1 MGTGAFRYARRAETL
16 GKSVY
21 DHPDGAILL
30 SVGSAFPKTLP
41 DLTAEAAEAAGR
53 FVAQSMQYGPLM
65 GLDDLRD
72 CIASYVAED
81 GVQCS
86 RDNVLITN
94 GAKHA
99 TDLVAR
105 TFIEPGDRMIVTA
118 PTYMTT
124 LHGLRTHGINFLAIP
139 QDENGMRSDLLERRL
154 ETLAANGEAMPKLLF
169 DVPDFHN
176 PTGIT
181 MSLERR
187 KQLIDLAERFG
198 FVIIEDDPYRRVRF
212 EGEPVPPIK
221 ALDRNGVVIAVG
233 TVSKI
238 LAPGVRIGWAI
249 GEPEIV
255 RRMAMQKSDGGSCP
269 FTQRI
274 VVSVMRSHKLL
285 EHIEVV
291 REEMRIHR
299 DAMIDALATYLPD
312 VKVRRPEGGYF
323 LWAELPEGV
332 SGDVVAA
339 KAVEYG
345 VEVGS
350 GRLCF
355 PEEDPG
361 NFLRFAYSL
370 ADPETIREGISR
382 LSLAYRDVAR
392 AA

>member
-1 MGTGAFRYARRAETL
+1 MTDFRFARRSQII

-21 DHPDGAILL
+21 DHAPGVILL
-30 SVGSAFPKTLP
+30 SVGSAYPGTLP
-41 DLTAEAAEAAGR
+41 NLTAEADEAAGQ

-72 CIASYVAED
+72 SVVSYLAED
-81 GVQCS
+81 GVVCS

-105 TFIEPGDRMIVTA
+105 TFLEPGDRMIVSA

-124 LHGLRTHGINFLAIP
+124 LQSLRTHGANFLAIP
-139 QDENGMRSDLLERRL
+139 QDDEGMRTDILERRL
-154 ETLAANGEAMPKLLF
+154 ETLAANGEQQPKLLF

-181 MSLERR
+181 MSLKRR
-187 KQLIDLAERFG
+187 EKLIELAERFD
-198 FVIIEDDPYRRVRF
+198 FVIIEDDPYRRIRF
-212 EGEPVPPIK
+212 EGESIPSLK
-221 ALDRNGVVIAVG
+221 SLDRSGVVVMVG

-238 LAPGVRIGWAI
+238 LAPGIRIGWAI
-249 GEPEIV
+249 GEHEIV

-274 VVSVMRSHKLL
+274 VTSVMQSGKLI
-285 EHIEVV
+285 EHIGVV
-291 REEMRIHR
+291 RDRMRLHR
-299 DAMIDALATYLPD
+299 DAMIEALAEHLPD
-312 VKVRRPEGGYF
+312 AKVRRPEGGYF

-332 SGDVVAA
+332 SGDALAA
-339 KAVEYG
+339 KAVEHG

-355 PEEDPG
+355 PEDDPG
-361 NFLRFAYSL
+361 NFLRFSYSL
-370 ADPETIREGISR
+370 VEPDTIREGARR
-382 LSLAYRDVAR
+382 LGSAYRDMAH